1 MDDIRTEM
9 NAQAGPSTTSN
20 VVAATSQDANPDEP
34 PKLSKNAIKKA
45 AKRARAESEKL
56 VRRAAEKE
64 RRKANA
70 AKRKADMQAGLLS
83 QEEVDEIRKR
93 QEAKRLR
100 NKVRAKGG
108 NVVKDD
114 EQTFKGGIVIDC
126 GFDELMSEQVSV
138 TSMLINFFANAAPIP
153 GNRVHDKSAI
163 LCSRPESNVPQTI
176 PALRLYRYQRPSEG
190 TVR

>member
-1 MDDIRTEM
+1 MEDIRTES
-9 NAQAGPSTTSN
+9 NAQAGPSTTSS
-20 VVAATSQDANPDEP
+20 VLAATSQDANPDEP

-83 QEEVDEIRKR
+83 HEEVDEIRKR

-138 TSMLINFFANAAPIP
+138 KWISIYSLANVAC
-153 GNRVHDKSAI
+153 RKS
-163 LCSRPESNVPQTI
+163 CP
-176 PALRLYRYQRPSEG
+176 
-190 TVR
+190 

>member
-1 MDDIRTEM
+1 MEDIRTET
-9 NAQAGPSTTSN
+9 NAQAGPSKPSS
-20 VVAATSQDANPDEP
+20 VVAATSQNANADEP

-83 QEEVDEIRKR
+83 PEEVEEIRKR

-138 TSMLINFFANAAPIP
+138 TSMLIRSFANAAC
-153 GNRVHDKSAI
+153 RKS
-163 LCSRPESNVPQTI
+163 CP
-176 PALRLYRYQRPSEG
+176 
-190 TVR
+190 